1 MSVIKRVAGRWITLP
16 AFAYAICLVLTGH
29 LSPGGGFA
37 GGVVVGLIV
46 ALLTS
51 TFEVGVS
58 AENINPSTAHFGR
71 VLGLLCLL
79 ALGTMAMVVTGFFL
93 KNFPPR
99 FAGPFSMAGL
109 IVPLYVCIGV
119 IVGYETSLIVYYL
132 FERRPGGE

>member
-1 MSVIKRVAGRWITLP
+1 MSLISRTAARWIAIP

-51 TFEVGVS
+51 AFEVGIS
-58 AENINPSTAHFGR
+58 EERINPTTAHIGR

-79 ALGTMAMVVTGFFL
+79 ALGTMGLVITGFFL
-93 KNFPPR
+93 RNFPPKVG
-99 FAGPFSMAGL
+99 GPLSMAGL